1 MARIEMK
8 VLFYFGGFAP
18 IGGIETFCKN
28 LLSYLQDRGYTCT
41 LVCWGQNVPLLQHL
55 QKAQVRIFRSL
66 WHWGCQWNIPDWML
80 LPIGTQQVKQAD
92 AVLFGKLFP
101 IEILKLL
108 RSQAGHRTRFVY
120 ITPYRPL
127 PPTTTPEKRRI
138 LKALN
143 FFDLILVQS
152 SSFIGDLHS
161 IGYQGHIEV
170 VPYIPHQPSHLKPF
184 PLKDKLKI
192 GFLGRLVEDKN
203 LPLLLKA
210 FRCLQEEYLRK
221 TKSEDR
227 EKQKPSLHL
236 FGDGHLRQE
245 LEQLAQNLGI
255 ASSVVF
261 HGSVPNSEVEEA
273 IASCHLFAFT
283 SRSEGQCLA
292 ALEILACGRP
302 IVGTDAGALPEI
314 LADSRLGRLVQCA
327 NSENFAAH
335 LMEIVKL
342 IEQQSISPETVRS
355 AYLERYQPERVS
367 ERYSELLVSLC
378 Y

>member
-1 MARIEMK
+1 MK

-28 LLSYLQDRGYTCT
+28 LLSYLHNRGYTCT

-55 QKAQVRIFRSL
+55 QTQVRIFRSP
-66 WHWGCQWNIPDWML
+66 WNWGCQWNIPDWML
-80 LPIGTQQVKQAD
+80 LPIGTQQVQQAD
-92 AVLFGKLFP
+92 VVLFGKLFP
-101 IEILKLL
+101 IKILKLI
-108 RSQAGHRTRFVY
+108 RSQAGKHTRFVY
-120 ITPYRPL
+120 ITPYKPS
-127 PPTTTPEKRRI
+127 PPTTTIENRRI
-138 LKALN
+138 LEALN
-143 FFDLILVQS
+143 LFDIILVQS
-152 SSFIGDLHS
+152 SSFIGNLRK
-161 IGYQGHIEV
+161 IGYQGRIEV
-170 VPYIPHQPSHLKPF
+170 IPYIPRQTGKLKPF
-184 PLKDKLKI
+184 PPKENLKI

-203 LPLLLKA
+203 LTLLLKA
-210 FRCLQEEYLRK
+210 FRCLQESCLRK

-245 LEQLAQNLGI
+245 LEQLAQNLGL

-261 HGSVPNSEVEEA
+261 HGSVPNSEVESA

-302 IVGTDAGALPEI
+302 IVATDAGALPEI

-327 NSENFAAH
+327 NSENFADH

-342 IEQQSISPETVRS
+342 IEQQSISPETVRA